1 MTRMIFVD
9 AHLKCVNVV
18 HLEISIKNL
27 WKYIQSFSFIIEK
40 VANMDDMLIN
50 ANPKSDEN
58 SWLLNDKIYFG
69 NALMY
74 SKIEE
79 NGDSGCIW
87 DIDDFRQLITFL

>member
-1 MTRMIFVD
+1 MIFVD
-9 AHLKCVNVV
+9 AQLKCVNVV
-18 HLEISIKNL
+18 HLEISIENF
-27 WKYIQSFSFIIEK
+27 WKYIQSSCFIIEK
-40 VANMDDMLIN
+40 VADMDDMLIN

-58 SWLLNDKIYFG
+58 SWRLNDKIYCG

-79 NGDSGCIW
+79 NRDSGCNW

>member
-18 HLEISIKNL
+18 HIKISIEIF
-27 WKYIQSFSFIIEK
+27 WKYIQSSSFIIEK
-40 VANMDDMLIN
+40 VANMDDMLIS

>member
-9 AHLKCVNVV
+9 AQLKCVNVV
-18 HLEISIKNL
+18 HLEISIENF
-27 WKYIQSFSFIIEK
+27 WKYIKSSSYIIEK
-40 VANMDDMLIN
+40 VANLDDMIIN
-50 ANPKSDEN
+50 AKPKPDEN
-58 SWLLNDKIYFG
+58 SWQLNNKIYCG

-87 DIDDFRQLITFL
+87 DIDDFRQLIAFL